1 MSGSRRTE
9 SGSGTRTSSLPP
21 GSAPETHPA
30 EAPWHAQ
37 TVAETLEKLRTSS
50 DGLSD
55 AEANERRA
63 VFGANLLQARRST
76 SAARILVR
84 QFTDF
89 MVLVLLAAAFLSA
102 LLGEHTDAF
111 AILLIVAL
119 NGLLGFVQE
128 LRAERALAALADM
141 AAPSADVQRNRVRTT
156 VPATDL
162 VPGDVLHLEAGT
174 ITPADV
180 RLIEAHGLRI
190 DEAPLTGESEPVD
203 KQLAPI
209 GDAETAL
216 GDRTNLA
223 YAGTLV
229 TYGRGVGVVVGTG
242 HGTEFGKIADLLR
255 TTMDTE
261 TPLARRLRGFGIR
274 LSVGILALCAALFG
288 LGLLRGEPTLP
299 MFLTAVSLAVAAIPE
314 ALPAVVTV
322 NLALGARKM
331 AAKNAVIRRLSAVES
346 LGSVT
351 FICSDKTGTLT
362 RNRMRAERFWID
374 GTATDTPPSNDLGA
388 DFLRVMTLCNDA
400 VPDASG
406 TLVGDPTETALMEAA
421 EEHGTS
427 QSEAQE
433 SWPRIGEAPFD
444 SSRMRMSTLHPEAD
458 GTFLLATKGA
468 VESIVKHA
476 SSVRTSSDRPKL
488 PPQQALQEADA
499 MARDG
504 LRVLAIAQ
512 RRLSERPDDEAVAG
526 EEHDLELLGLVGL
539 LDPPRDEARAA
550 VEQCQSAG
558 ITPVMITGDHP
569 TTATAIA
576 RRLGILS
583 ESESAT
589 AGAPPDIETRAY
601 ARVTPE
607 RKLEIVRHL
616 QEKGEIVAMTGDGVN
631 DAPALR
637 QADVGVAMGI
647 TGTDVAKEASEIV
660 LLDDDFATLVSAVRE
675 GRRIYDNVRRF
686 IRYALAT
693 NVGEVLTVASAPL
706 LGLPLP
712 LLPVQILFINLLTD
726 GLPGIALAAEPAE
739 RGVMTREPHPPEEGL
754 LARGLGLHACWV
766 GALIA
771 AISLTIHALTLD
783 RGVQHAQTLVF
794 LTLGSAQLWHVMA
807 IRSESDPLWKV
818 GPLTNLPL
826 LAAVIGTM
834 GVLVASVT
842 WAPLRGVLQTA
853 ALAPREVALGLCAP
867 AIVFFAA
874 EGEKKLRNRAP
885 TGR

>member
-1 MSGSRRTE
+1 M
-9 SGSGTRTSSLPP
+9 
-21 GSAPETHPA
+21 
-30 EAPWHAQ
+30 PWHAQ
-37 TVAETLEKLRTSS
+37 TIAETLQKLSTTV

-55 AEANERRA
+55 AEAQARHA
-63 VFGANLLQARRST
+63 VFGPNVLQTRRTT

-89 MVLVLLAAAFLSA
+89 MVLILLAAALLSG
-102 LLGEHTDAF
+102 LLGEHTDAL
-111 AILLIVAL
+111 AILLIVGL

-141 AAPSADVQRNRVRTT
+141 AAPMADVQRNRARTM
-156 VPATDL
+156 VPATAL
-162 VPGDVLHLEAGT
+162 VPGDILHLEAGT

-180 RLIEAHGLRI
+180 RLVEAHGLRI

-203 KQLAPI
+203 KQLDPI
-209 GDAETAL
+209 AEAEAAL

-242 HGTEFGKIADLLR
+242 TQTEFGKIADLLR

-261 TPLARRLRGFGIR
+261 TPLARRLRGFGVR
-274 LSVGILALCAALFG
+274 LSMGILALCAALFG
-288 LGLLRGEPTLP
+288 IGFLRGEPALP

-374 GTATDTPPSNDLGA
+374 GATSEAPPSNDIGA

-400 VPDASG
+400 APDASG
-406 TLVGDPTETALMEAA
+406 HLVGDPTETALVESAQ
-421 EEHGTS
+421 EHGLPQNATN
-427 QSEAQE
+427 QK
-433 SWPRIGEAPFD
+433 WPRIGEAPFD
-444 SSRMRMSTLHPEAD
+444 SSRMRMSTLHATPD
-458 GTFLLATKGA
+458 GAFLLAAKGA
-468 VESIVKHA
+468 VEAIVQRT
-476 SSVRTSSDRPKL
+476 SSVRTASPPSELSPDR
-488 PPQQALQEADA
+488 ALQEAEA

-512 RRLSERPDDEAVAG
+512 RRLSTQPAAEAVAG

-583 ESESAT
+583 ESESAM
-589 AGAPPDIETRAY
+589 ASAPPDTATRAY
-601 ARVTPE
+601 ARVAPE
-607 RKLEIVRHL
+607 QKLEIVRHL
-616 QEKGEIVAMTGDGVN
+616 QEDGEIVAMTGDGVN

-637 QADVGVAMGI
+637 QANVGVSMGI

-660 LLDDDFATLVSAVRE
+660 LLDDDFATLVAAVRE

-693 NVGEVLTVASAPL
+693 NVGEVLTVAGAPL

-712 LLPVQILFINLLTD
+712 LLPAQILFINLLTD

-739 RGVMTREPHPPEEGL
+739 RGVMTRPPHPPEEGL

-771 AISLTIHALTLD
+771 AISLSIHALSLD
-783 RGVQHAQTLVF
+783 RGLQEAQTLVF

-807 IRSESDPLWKV
+807 IRSESDSLWTI

-826 LAAVIGTM
+826 VAAVIGTV

-842 WAPLRGVLQTA
+842 WAPLRGILQTA
-853 ALAPREVALGLCAP
+853 PLAPGDVALGLFAP
-867 AIVFFAA
+867 AVVFFAA
-874 EGEKKLRNRAP
+874 EGEKKLRAR
-885 TGR
+885 